1 MQSLSVIF
9 NSISCLL
16 AILAA
21 AILFWLNHEN
31 SHSKRM
37 LIWLLLL
44 LALLNLNGVIFHNG
58 WYMQLPWLHK
68 IATPFS
74 LLIMPVTWLYVRS
87 VLKGEI
93 KARKT
98 DWLLVLPAILF
109 AINLIPYYAMP
120 TEEKKAYLAEYYNKK
135 SLWPSESEGMLP
147 AYIISYIRVF
157 WSLLFIILNYRL
169 IRQFRKMAPEKVL
182 QDNEILLK
190 WLTLLNWLLAGLL
203 AATLFVAISAS
214 MIGSGLNVFAIS
226 LGIFVLI
233 ICIQLFIR
241 PKILYGV
248 YLPSLTV
255 PDHIKDTFTTIPDF
269 SGILTDKE
277 DSEARFTEDIASS
290 VSISSLDASRY
301 KLKLENF
308 FRDQKPYLQTEYSLE
323 HLVTDIHVPRY
334 ILSTFINREYGMGFR
349 EYLNRQRVEYLIN
362 NLDKPEWKNFTL
374 EAIATECGF
383 NSRITFSKNFKQ
395 ITGQTPTDYIKSHQ
409 SKISDKS

>member
-1 MQSLSVIF
+1 
-9 NSISCLL
+9 
-16 AILAA
+16 
-21 AILFWLNHEN
+21 
-31 SHSKRM
+31 M

-44 LALLNLNGVIFHNG
+44 LSLLNLNGVIFHNG

-98 DWLLVLPAILF
+98 DWLLVLPALLF

-120 TEEKKAYLAEYYNKK
+120 TEEKKAYLTEYYNKK

-182 QDNEILLK
+182 LDNEILLN
-190 WLTLLNWLLAGLL
+190 WLTLLNWLLTGLL
-203 AATLFVAISAS
+203 AALLLSAITAPI
-214 MIGSGLNVFAIS
+214 MGSGLNIFAIS
-226 LGIFVLI
+226 LGIFVLV

-248 YLPSLTV
+248 YMPSPKLPAI
-255 PDHIKDTFTTIPDF
+255 IKDALSTVPDF
-269 SGILTDKE
+269 SGVLPGNAN
-277 DSEARFTEDIASS
+277 SEARLSEDTSSS
-290 VSISSLDASRY
+290 VSISSLEASRY
-301 KLKLENF
+301 KLRLENF

-323 HLVTDIHVPRY
+323 QLVSDIHIPRY

-349 EYLNRQRVEYLIN
+349 EYLNRQRVEYLVN

-395 ITGQTPTDYIKSHQ
+395 ITGQTPTDFIKSRHG
-409 SKISDKS
+409 KIYPINPES